1 MKISEISLQIVKD
14 YCGISYSDSDEII
27 ENVMIPSA
35 KSFILG
41 YTGLSSEQVEKYDDF
56 AFALLILVNDMY
68 SNREYTLNVNR
79 QVNPAV
85 KTLLGMHSV
94 NYL

>member
-14 YCGISYSDSDEII
+14 YCGISDSDSDEII
-27 ENVMIPSA
+27 ENVMIPSV

>member
-1 MKISEISLQIVKD
+1 MKISEISLQIVKY
-14 YCGISYSDSDEII
+14 YCGISDSDSDEII

>member
-1 MKISEISLQIVKD
+1 MKINEISLQTVKD
-14 YCGISYSDSDEII
+14 YCGISDSDSDEII
-27 ENVMIPSA
+27 KNVLIPSA
-35 KSFILG
+35 KSFITA
-41 YTGLSSEQVEKYDDF
+41 YTGISPENLDEYEDF

-68 SNREYTLNVNR
+68 TSREYTLNANR

>member
-1 MKISEISLQIVKD
+1 MKINEISLQIVKD
-14 YCGISYSDSDEII
+14 YCGISDSDSDEII

>member
-1 MKISEISLQIVKD
+1 MKISDITLQIVKD
-14 YCGISYSDSDEII
+14 FCGISDNDSDEII
-27 ENVMIPSA
+27 KNLMIPSA
-35 KSFILG
+35 KSFITS
-41 YTGLSSEQVEKYDDF
+41 YTGLSSENLDKYEEF
-56 AFALLILVNDMY
+56 AFAMLILVNDMY